1 MATPVDKPDSTIGTN
16 APIVVDFGK
25 HRRKRVKQLRK
36 GRGPLMAEVARCV
49 QELQTAGTIGATA
62 QPVVLIVRQKPRK
75 RLGWPLA

>member
-1 MATPVDKPDSTIGTN
+1 MATPVDKPDSTIGTS

>member
-1 MATPVDKPDSTIGTN
+1 MAVEKPASTIGAS

-25 HRRKRVKQLRK
+25 HGRKRVKQLRD

-49 QELQTAGTIGATA
+49 EELQTAGTIPTSA

-75 RLGWPLA
+75 RLGWPLL